1 MLDRLPSSLARR
13 AGLQPAASPAGL
25 SRTTSTATTAVSTI
39 SGWENGV
46 WEPSENW
53 GQIWSKTDQMWSEI
67 IDLDGLGRFLREE
80 HPRDAAKSVAK
91 RTRQPFGTV
100 KKWLNGSARPN
111 LHAALVLVC
120 VYGPEVLAAMLREPP
135 EWLDAS
141 ARAAEQARQR
151 SRLSRAQTRRG
162 AR

>member
-13 AGLQPAASPAGL
+13 SGLQPAASQLGHSGTA
-25 SRTTSTATTAVSTI
+25 STATTAASTLA
-39 SGWENGV
+39 GWESGV

-53 GQIWSKTDQMWSEI
+53 GQIWSKSDHIWSEI
-67 IDLDGLGRFLREE
+67 IDVDGLARFLHAE
-80 HPRDAAKSVAK
+80 HPRDAAKTVAK
-91 RTRQPFGTV
+91 RTRQPLGTV
-100 KKWLNGSARPN
+100 KKWLNGSARPS

-151 SRLSRAQTRRG
+151 SRHARAQTRRG
-162 AR
+162 PR